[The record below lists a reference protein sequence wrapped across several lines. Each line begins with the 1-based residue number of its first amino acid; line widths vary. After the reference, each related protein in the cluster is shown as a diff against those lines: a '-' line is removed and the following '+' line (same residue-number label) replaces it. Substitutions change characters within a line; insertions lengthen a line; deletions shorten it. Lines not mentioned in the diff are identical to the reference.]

1 MTPQYTNGNGHTHLG
16 RGKNGTQIGLSE
28 VSIADNGQVIEPLQ
42 ETFRKVERAKQ
53 EWESAV
59 DALPELICVTD
70 YDGRVVRANR
80 TLEHWHLGSLVSV
93 NGKSFHEVLHPNC
106 PNPACYL
113 ETLLRQSLNSTLEQ
127 NPIQLNTFDA
137 ILGRHILIKIHAVA
151 AKMDDSKPS
160 AAIVVQDITQ
170 RKQMEEALHSYTN
183 RLEVMNRIGE
193 AILAANSPQEIAR
206 AAVSRMRL
214 LVPFQR
220 ALLALSDPTSDNLLV
235 IDVFAENSK
244 ERKLDRWLPTEALS
258 HRNGPG
264 LDVILLIE
272 DLNELS
278 NHSSLEEE
286 LLSDGIISYMSIP
299 LIAQNSFAGAFI
311 LGSDRPGIFEDDH
324 IKIADEVAD
333 LLAIATHQ
341 TGLNH
346 RLEKANSS
354 LQKALQSK
362 EEMIQ
367 NVSHELRTP
376 LSIIAGYANLMNEK
390 AFGSLNEEQLE
401 AMEILIGRLDQLE
414 FLVSRLLT
422 LQSLDENALQI
433 EELQLQHFFCKMVES
448 WKLRANTEGI
458 DLHLNTAP
466 DLTTLQ
472 ADHNLLTLAVGTL
485 VDNAVKFSPH
495 GGNITISSWADTDE
509 VYISVADEGIGIPVD
524 KLETIFER
532 FAQADGSTTRSFGG
546 MGIGLA
552 LCHDIIDAHNG
563 RIWAE
568 SEGQGTG
575 STFTMVLPSRQG

>member
-1 MTPQYTNGNGHTHLG
+1 MTPQYTNGHGKAHLG
-16 RGKNGTQIGLSE
+16 RGKNGTQIGLSK
-28 VSIADNGQVIEPLQ
+28 VSVADNGQAIEPLQ

-70 YDGRVVRANR
+70 YHGKVVRANK

-93 NGKSFHEVLHPNC
+93 NGQSFHELLHPNC
-106 PNPACYL
+106 PNQVCYL
-113 ETLLRQSLNSTLEQ
+113 ESLLRQSLNSTLEQ
-127 NPIQLNTFDA
+127 NPVQLSTFDA
-137 ILGRHILIKIHAVA
+137 TMGRHILIKIHAVA
-151 AKMDDSKPS
+151 AKMDDSPPT

-193 AILAANSPQEIAR
+193 AILAADSPQEIAR

-220 ALLALSDPTSDNLLV
+220 AILALDDPTTDKLLV
-235 IDVFAENSK
+235 IDVFSENA
-244 ERKLDRWLPTEALS
+244 RVTRPDRWLATMDLS
-258 HRNGPG
+258 HPNGPG
-264 LDVILLIE
+264 LDVIILIE
-272 DLNELS
+272 DLNELTG
-278 NHSSLEEE
+278 HSSLEKE
-286 LLSDGIISYMSIP
+286 LLQDGIISYMSIP

-311 LGSDRPGIFEDDH
+311 LGSDQPGIFEDDH

-341 TGLNH
+341 AGLNR
-346 RLEKANSS
+346 RLEQANNS
-354 LQKALQSK
+354 LQRALQAK

-376 LSIIAGYANLMNEK
+376 LSIISGYANLMNER
-390 AFGSLNEEQLE
+390 AFGSLNKEQLE
-401 AMEILIGRLDQLE
+401 ALEILIGRLDQLE

-422 LQSLDENALQI
+422 LQSLDENALQC
-433 EELQLQHFFCKMVES
+433 EELQLQPYFCKMVES
-448 WKLRANTEGI
+448 WNLRANTEGI

-472 ADHNLLTLAVGTL
+472 ADRNLLTLAVGTL
-485 VDNAVKFSPH
+485 VDNAVKFSPD
-495 GGNITISSWADTDE
+495 GGNITISSWMEGDE
-509 VYISVADEGIGIPVD
+509 VYISVADEGIGIPVE
-524 KLETIFER
+524 KLEQIFER
-532 FAQADGSTTRSFGG
+532 FVQADGSTTRSFDG

-568 SEGQGTG
+568 SEGRGTG
-575 STFTMVLPSRQG
+575 STFTMVLPTRQG